1 MKNEKDRTVLRWMSH
16 VAGFKQIY
24 IGLLLLIQIVLGVSS
39 VFYALF
45 LSYMIDGAAAGDEGV
60 FIRYAI
66 ALVGLIAVQ
75 IALRALSRFL
85 TEYTKI
91 CLENEFKERLF
102 SSLLTKDYESVN
114 GVHSG
119 EWLNRLTSDVTVVA
133 GSMVDILPGLSGMAV
148 KLLAAAL
155 MLLVLEPRFGYF
167 LIPGGIFLLLF
178 TYAFRRKLKQM
189 HKKIQ
194 ETDGDVRIL
203 FQEYL
208 ESLLV
213 VRSYGMEEMAK
224 EEARGKMQIL
234 KKAVLKRNHFSNFC
248 NVGFGTIM
256 HGAYAAGAIFC
267 GYGILTRTMTYGTFT
282 AVLQLIAQ
290 IQTPFANLTGFFPR
304 YYAMLASAERLMDAE
319 FLPDKE
325 VLEVLDEKEVH
336 RRYHEELT
344 GLGLSHAGFTYRTI
358 TRLSEDG
365 ETVGRETVVLTDIN
379 LEIRKGDYVA
389 FTGPSGCGK
398 STALKLFLGLY
409 PLDEGERYLRFGEGK
424 EPLNSSWQ
432 KLFAY
437 VPQGNHLMSGTIR
450 EVVAFSDK
458 EQMKDDARI
467 EHALTVAC
475 AKEFVDELEQGVDT
489 TLGERG
495 AGLSEGQMQRL
506 AIARA
511 VFSGHPILMMDEST
525 SALDETTEKQLL
537 TNLHSMTD
545 KTVLIVTHRPAV
557 LDICDKI
564 VKFSEDGVQIL
575 ENNAC
580 KLPRNVIE

>member
-1 MKNEKDRTVLRWMSH
+1 MKREKDRIVLQWMSH
-16 VAGFKQIY
+16 VAGLKQIY
-24 IGLLLLIQIVLGVSS
+24 IGVLLLIQILLGVSG
-39 VFYALF
+39 VFFALF
-45 LSYMIDGAAAGDEGV
+45 LSYMIDGASAGKRDV
-60 FIRYAI
+60 FLRYAL
-66 ALVGLIAVQ
+66 AFVGLVAVQ
-75 IALRALSRFL
+75 IALRAIARFL
-85 TEYTKI
+85 TEYTKVS
-91 CLENEFKERLF
+91 LENRFKERLF
-102 SSLLTKDYESVN
+102 SALLTKDFESVN
-114 GVHSG
+114 GVHTG
-119 EWLNRLTSDVTVVA
+119 EWLNRLTSDVTVVT
-133 GSMVDILPGLSGMAV
+133 GGMVEILPGLSGMVV
-148 KLLAAAL
+148 KLAAAVV

-178 TYAFRRKLKQM
+178 TYAFRRKLKRM
-189 HKKIQ
+189 HKRIQ
-194 ETDGDVRIL
+194 ETDGEVRIL

-213 VRSYGMEEMAK
+213 VRSYGMEDMAR
-224 EEARGKMQIL
+224 EEARGKMKTF
-234 KKAVLKRNHFSNFC
+234 KKAVLQRNHFSNLC
-248 NVGFGTIM
+248 NIGFGIIM
-256 HGAYAAGAIFC
+256 HGAYVAGAIFC
-267 GYGILTRTMTYGTFT
+267 GYGILSRTMTYGTFT
-282 AVLQLIAQ
+282 AVLQLIGQ
-290 IQTPFANLTGFFPR
+290 VQTPFANLTGFFPR

-325 VLEVLDEKEVH
+325 VSEILDAKEVH

-358 TRLSEDG
+358 VRLSEEG
-365 ETVGRETVVLTDIN
+365 ETAGRETVVLKDIN

-409 PLDEGERYLRFGEGK
+409 PLDEGERYLRFDGGR
-424 EPLNSSWQ
+424 EPLDSSWQ

-458 EQMKDDARI
+458 EQMKDEARI
-467 EHALTVAC
+467 ERALTIAC

-489 TLGERG
+489 SLGERG

-511 VFSGHPILMMDEST
+511 VFSEHPILMMDEST
-525 SALDETTEKQLL
+525 SALDEMTEKQLL

-545 KTVLIVTHRPAV
+545 KTVLIVTHRPAA

-575 ENNAC
+575 ENKAC
-580 KLPRNVIE
+580 KLSQDVVE